1 MKDSARIVKAIED
14 YYDWFWDEL
23 GGRET
28 VMLMAGASNIKLRM
42 DGMSLSMRE
51 LTTYVFFEY
60 RIILRDGNLIRMKFS
75 GDRRGILT
83 STAKGFLSS
92 SSFNLSDLVS
102 YRNFL
107 RIIPIKTVEFNCW
120 RYRMNNNLHS
130 LGYCPQVARR
140 TVKDLVGLDLN
151 PLLEF

>member
-51 LTTYVFFEY
+51 LTYVFFEY

-83 STAKGFLSS
+83 STAKGFLSF
-92 SSFNLSDLVS
+92 SSFNLCDLVS

-120 RYRMNNNLHS
+120 SYRMNNNLH
-130 LGYCPQVARR
+130 LLWYCPQVARR